1 MIKKIVV
8 LTAAVALSASV
19 AMAYSGP
26 DRLIPAPVEYSFGG
40 GVYTLRGD
48 GSDVKVSLG
57 GKCLRSDGNRSS
69 GVCPRG
75 GVSSYH

>member
-1 MIKKIVV
+1 M
-8 LTAAVALSASV
+8 AAVALSASV

-57 GKCLRSDGNRSS
+57 GSAFE
-69 GVCPRG
+69 
-75 GVSSYH
+75 